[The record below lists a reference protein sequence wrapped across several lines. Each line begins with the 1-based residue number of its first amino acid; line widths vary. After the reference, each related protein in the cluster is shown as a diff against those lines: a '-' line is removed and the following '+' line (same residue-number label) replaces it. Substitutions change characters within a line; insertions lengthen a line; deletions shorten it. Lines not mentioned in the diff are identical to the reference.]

1 MASNIIGRTRE
12 VLPQIMNMNVQL
24 SLIMQCVSPEFGR
37 WFLPK
42 MSLYVYHRVQIKPL
56 VTGLK
61 LFNMKV
67 IFSQIDRSFLQVR
80 SKRNQI
86 DLDGFFFF

>member
-1 MASNIIGRTRE
+1 MNI
-12 VLPQIMNMNVQL
+12 NVQL

-56 VTGLK
+56 VTGPK
-61 LFNMKV
+61 LFNIKV
-67 IFSQIDRSFLQVR
+67 IFSQTDRRFLQVR
-80 SKRNQI
+80 SKRNQV
-86 DLDGFFFF
+86 DLDGFFLNFGGTQKWFII